1 MKNYF
6 LAIAIT
12 VTTVFFA
19 SCSTA
24 PKIQE
29 AHITDKHSA
38 VREEFFARKTD
49 SDVVFRLFATSSSMQ
64 RDQVHYQDSI
74 ALVEDTAGDDGLLEQ
89 IKRYDIVEMAAEGEI
104 LVELYP
110 DSGSFYRL
118 RQIRPSEIVE
128 IDKLMAQDI
137 TRYRFTFPKK
147 TIMPS
152 RFHII
157 YKVQLEK
164 KLTREEAY
172 ELLKKHSH

>member
-1 MKNYF
+1 MKKYF
-6 LAIAIT
+6 LTIAISAAT
-12 VTTVFFA
+12 VMFA
-19 SCSTA
+19 SCSTTP
-24 PKIQE
+24 PKQE
-29 AHITDKHSA
+29 VTDKHSA
-38 VREEFFARKTD
+38 VREEFFSRKTD
-49 SDVVFRLFATSSSMQ
+49 SDVVFRLFATSSSIQ
-64 RDQVHYQDSI
+64 RDQVRYQDSI
-74 ALVEDTAGDDGLLEQ
+74 TLVEDKAGDDGLLEQ
-89 IKRYDIVEMAAEGEI
+89 IKRYDIVDMAAEGEI

-172 ELLKKHSH
+172 EILKKHSR